1 MSSCWLS
8 TSSSVHLTTQP
19 IMYYTVIEAKV
30 QCGSSGKESSCNVGD
45 LGLIP
50 PLGRSPREGNS
61 YLTPVLENYMDYSPW
76 GHKESDKTEW
86 LSLSLSNVS
95 CKESVWCDPTELQG
109 SFCYLSYYS
118 SHRYLNH
125 YMPKVCSYNVCMS
138 KQYSKTT
145 FLVSVKKCLLN
156 ICSLTVLAAW

>member
-61 YLTPVLENYMDYSPW
+61 YLTPVLENYMDYSP
-76 GHKESDKTEW
+76 
-86 LSLSLSNVS
+86 
-95 CKESVWCDPTELQG
+95 
-109 SFCYLSYYS
+109 
-118 SHRYLNH
+118 
-125 YMPKVCSYNVCMS
+125 
-138 KQYSKTT
+138 
-145 FLVSVKKCLLN
+145 
-156 ICSLTVLAAW
+156 